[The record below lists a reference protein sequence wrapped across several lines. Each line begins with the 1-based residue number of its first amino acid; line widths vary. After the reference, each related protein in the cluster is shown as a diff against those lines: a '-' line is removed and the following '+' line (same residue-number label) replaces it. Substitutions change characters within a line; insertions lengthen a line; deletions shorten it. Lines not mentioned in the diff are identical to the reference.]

1 MSDERLQVPD
11 EDSVRLSR
19 TRTWGGL
26 ETQVSYGPGDVT
38 DVEYDRD
45 LADPGSF
52 PFTRGSYPQMYR
64 SRMWTLRNIVGYG
77 APEDTRDGIAS
88 ALAVGTAGI
97 DVAVD
102 TLTAEAIDP
111 DHPVVSADVGLEGCS
126 LPSLRDLERLH
137 GDIDI
142 TRTDIAWHTTM
153 MIYPMV
159 AAYAVK
165 HDVPLELI
173 QGSHMPDHL
182 QLTLA
187 GWGDKIMPA
196 DLAHRATVD
205 CLEYSAKHSP
215 RWALGMP
222 QAYDLRERG
231 LTPVHEI
238 AVGMAIVNA
247 TLTDLAARGMHVDE
261 VAPSMAWV
269 STTDVDLFEEVAKFR
284 ALRRIWAR
292 TLTERFGARSGRS
305 TRLRI
310 ACHTSGRSLV
320 HQQPLNNL
328 TRAAVQT
335 MAALLGGVQSVE
347 ACTWDEPVGIPTP
360 EARELATRTQ
370 QILAHE
376 VGAARTADP
385 LGGSFYVEALTNE
398 VEAQAL
404 KLLASIEERGLVKSV
419 QDGSIESLMDDHNS
433 EREREMAT
441 GERIVVG
448 VNRFTSTSETH
459 ARPPRF
465 TFDRAGIDRHLQR
478 FTELKTNRDTDALT
492 TRLRELYVTARR
504 GDNPTR
510 EMMNALIA
518 DGSIGEVWGV
528 MRMATGHPYDPFGVL
543 SCPFEVAS

>member
-1 MSDERLQVPD
+1 VSGERLQVPD

-26 ETQVSYGPGDVT
+26 ETQVSYGPSDVA
-38 DVEYDRD
+38 DVDYERD
-45 LADPGSF
+45 LGDPGTF
-52 PFTRGSYPQMYR
+52 PFARGSYPEMYR

-88 ALAVGTAGI
+88 ALSVGTAGI

-111 DHPVVSADVGLEGCS
+111 DHPVVRADVGLEGCS

-142 TRTDIAWHTTM
+142 TKTDIAWHTTM

-165 HDVPLELI
+165 HDVPLEKI

-205 CLEYSAKHSP
+205 CIEYAATHSP
-215 RWALGMP
+215 RWSLGMP

-231 LTPVHEI
+231 LTPVGEI
-238 AVGMAIVNA
+238 AVGMAVVNA
-247 TLTDLAARGMHVDE
+247 TLADLADRGVHVDQ
-261 VAPSMAWV
+261 VAGSLAWV
-269 STTDVDLFEEVAKFR
+269 STTDIDLFEEVAKFR

-292 TLTERFGARSGRS
+292 TLTERFGAQSSRS

-328 TRAAVQT
+328 TRAAIQT

-385 LGGSFYVEALTNE
+385 LGGSYYIEALTNE

-433 EREREMAT
+433 EREREMAS

-448 VNRFTSTSETH
+448 VNRFTSSSQAH
-459 ARPPRF
+459 SRPQRF
-465 TFDRAGIDRHLQR
+465 TFDRTGIDRHLQR
-478 FTELKTNRDTDALT
+478 FAELKAGRDADALARRMT
-492 TRLRELYVTARR
+492 ELYVAARR
-504 GDNPTR
+504 GDNPVP

-528 MRMATGHPYDPFGVL
+528 MRMAQGHPYDPFGVL
-543 SCPFEVAS
+543 SSPWEFAA